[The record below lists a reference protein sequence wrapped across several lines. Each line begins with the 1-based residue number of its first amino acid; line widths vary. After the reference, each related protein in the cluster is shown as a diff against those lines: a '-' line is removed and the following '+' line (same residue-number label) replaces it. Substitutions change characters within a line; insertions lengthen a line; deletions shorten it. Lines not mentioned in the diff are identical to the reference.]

1 MSVKLSTVIAG
12 VMNWGI
18 LENTKNNTDFIR
30 LINLFVENAITTFDH
45 ADIYGGYT
53 TEAIFGKALL
63 QSKISRDTI
72 QLISKCGIQHTVE
85 NRPENKV
92 KHYDYSKKYIIW
104 SAENSLKNL
113 KTDYLD
119 VFLLHRPSPLLQ
131 PDEVAEAVTQLKKEG
146 KILDFGVSNFTS
158 SQTELIREQTN
169 VAFNQI
175 QFSATDFQAMT
186 DGSLDYI
193 QKHKIQPMAWNPLG
207 TVFRENTEQTFR
219 LRSLLAQLVEK
230 YEVGSD
236 ILLLA
241 WIKQHPAGILPVAG
255 TVNSGRIQQLQKVN
269 TLKLEVQ
276 DWFAIW
282 TESMGNRVP

>member
-12 VMNWGI
+12 VMNWGL
-18 LENTKNNTDFIR
+18 LENTKNTTDFMR
-30 LINLFVENAITTFDH
+30 LIHLFVENEITTFDH

-53 TEAIFGKALL
+53 TEAVFGKALL
-63 QSKISRDTI
+63 ASKISRDSL

-85 NRPENKV
+85 NRPENKI

-146 KILDFGVSNFTS
+146 KILDFGVSNFTA
-158 SQTELIREQTN
+158 SQTELIRERTH

-175 QFSATDFQAMT
+175 QFSATDFHAMT
-186 DGSLDYI
+186 NGNLDYM
-193 QKHKIQPMAWNPLG
+193 QLHKIQPMAWNPLG

-219 LRSLLAQLVEK
+219 LRALLAQLVDK
-230 YEVGSD
+230 YGVGSD

-255 TVNSGRIQQLQKVN
+255 TVNPGRIQQLKKVN
-269 TLKLEVQ
+269 SLTLEVQ

-282 TESMGNRVP
+282 TESMGNKVP